1 MNHEWVR
8 THYITVGRYWDL
20 LGLDISLLDVQVSIR
35 TAIASLMKVTRA
47 LSIIIIIVVIHYR
60 V

>member
-35 TAIASLMKVTRA
+35 TAIASLIEGYQITIYF
-47 LSIIIIIVVIHYR
+47 IIIHYR